1 MIYFILTSCIMN
13 DSPLR
18 EMEYYK
24 AYTALECAIQKYNI
38 KNTKIIFVENNGKRE
53 TYLDELGCD
62 VFYTSNNSLPVK
74 NKGYKELQ
82 DVLDCIA
89 AYNIQDTD
97 FVVKLTG
104 RYMIENDSP
113 FIAALKG
120 EPQPD
125 CIIKYSNYF
134 THSPTRIRD
143 CIGGLIGMKCAYVK
157 RIELPSES
165 ECAEWKWAGVT
176 YLMDEEHIVNLSRL
190 GLYMHMDSATLHHV

>member
-1 MIYFILTSCIMN
+1 MIYFILTSCIMD
-13 DSPLR
+13 DSPAR
-18 EMEYYK
+18 EREYYT
-24 AYTALECAIQKYNI
+24 AYAALECAILAHNI
-38 KNTKIIFVENNGKRE
+38 KDTKIIFVENNGKRE

-62 VFYTSNNSLPVK
+62 VFYTNNNSLPVK
-74 NKGYKELQ
+74 NKGYKEIR

-104 RYMIENDSP
+104 RYIVERDSP
-113 FIAALKG
+113 FMAALQA

-134 THSPTRIRD
+134 THSLRRIRD

-157 RIELPSES
+157 RIELPSET
-165 ECAEWKWAGVT
+165 EAGEWKWAGVT
-176 YLMDEEHIVNLSRL
+176 YLIDEERIVNLSSL